1 MLIEKIKFMDE
12 NIEITFMA
20 TSANH
25 FLTDG

>member
-1 MLIEKIKFMDE
+1 MLIGKIKFMDE

-25 FLTDG
+25 LTDG

>member
-1 MLIEKIKFMDE
+1 LIGKIKFMDE